1 MGYPAYLKL
10 LHSGKMKEIT
20 DKIYQQYD
28 NCQLCPR
35 QCRVN
40 RNRGETGV
48 CGAGNRVKVS
58 SAHPHLGEE
67 RPLVGRYGSG
77 TIFLSHCNLLCLYC
91 QNWDISHGAEGDEIS
106 DEQLAGL
113 MLRMQSIGCHNINFV
128 TPTHYLPNIVA
139 AIQLAGEK
147 GLGIPI
153 VYNTGGYD
161 SIEMLKL
168 LDGIIDIYLPDFKYA
183 DAGTA
188 AKYSHG
194 VQDYPR
200 IAKEGLLEMHR
211 QVGVL
216 KVDENNIAV
225 RGLMIRHLVLPN
237 NLAGTEDLVKFV
249 AEQLDPKTYI
259 NIMPQ
264 YRPCH
269 KAHSHQDLNRSLTM
283 HEYQSALDLA
293 KKYGLTNLDER

>member
-1 MGYPAYLKL
+1 MGHASYLKL
-10 LHSGKMKEIT
+10 LARGKIKKIAE
-20 DKIYQQYD
+20 KIYQQYD
-28 NCQLCPR
+28 SCELCPR
-35 QCRVN
+35 KCRVN
-40 RNRGETGV
+40 RNKGETGV

-113 MLRMQSIGCHNINFV
+113 MLRMQKIGCHNINFV

-139 AIQLAGEK
+139 AIQLAAER
-147 GLGIPI
+147 GLGVPI

-161 SIEMLKL
+161 NPEMLKL
-168 LDGIIDIYLPDFKYA
+168 LDGIVDIYLPDFKYA
-183 DAGTA
+183 DEGIG
-188 AKYSHG
+188 AKFSNG
-194 VQDYPR
+194 AKKYPQV
-200 IAKEGLLEMHR
+200 AKEGLLEMHR

-216 KVDENNIAV
+216 RTDGNDVAV

-237 NLAGTEDLVKFV
+237 NLAGTEGLVKFV
-249 AEQLDPKTYI
+249 AEELDPKTYI

-264 YRPCH
+264 YRPCYQANNH
-269 KAHSHQDLNRSLTM
+269 PKLARSLTM
-283 HEYQSALDLA
+283 HEFRAALDLA
-293 KKYGLTNLDER
+293 QKYGLTNLDKR